1 MDFSTPYTDEQQ
13 AFRAEVQT
21 WIQANVPDDM
31 REPIDPQDFSKEQYL
46 FWREKHQELA
56 VKGWL

>member
-31 REPIDPQDFSKEQYL
+31 REPIDPQDFSKEQ
-46 FWREKHQELA
+46 
-56 VKGWL
+56 